1 MSPNK
6 HWKIHKVK
14 KSGKVLLRLATN
26 CKQLSPFY
34 FFFQNYKSYLSL
46 SIPAFCHPFIEGSK
60 KGTGQ
65 ILATSSKESDMG
77 IPFGYRLNFT
87 AIVSFILAYLW
98 SSSIFPKEV
107 EGDVLFDVKIVF
119 TYITYI
125 VLIIAAIVAVFKFL
139 GRNLSQVRL
148 PSSLMDLKLRFPSY
162 LPISFSISALILF
175 GVFSEYDVQLSG
187 RESHGNMSSLDNVLR
202 NIETLFKLH
211 FDGIAVAFVFYLV
224 IPVAIAFSPTAFSK
238 FRQRLNENKT
248 FRQLFL
254 EGRGGSAKWAS
265 IASYEKRAHPLYALD
280 AIGVNSDDN
289 GHTTDNI
296 ILGKSLFDDDP
307 TPRTIGIKDDAHM
320 LTIGMTGSGK
330 STTVLLPNLAMYK
343 GSAIVLDPKGE
354 LANRTYRR
362 RSNAHDLK
370 VQNIPSNTKQ
380 HMGGKCYVLDPFSE
394 ADRLPSSR
402 YNLLSEID
410 INSDRVRELL
420 SAISDGCVTP
430 EKGDSKHFE
439 ELAKYFIEG
448 AIAHVLSKYPKK
460 FHHLPF
466 VFDLVH
472 GIDTELK
479 VADPTKFKELLYIMM
494 KNDAAGGLPQ
504 QVASKLLEMGDRE
517 RGSVLSTVS
526 RSLKWIGDPAMRKH
540 LIESDFEFSYFTH
553 SYNPRTAYIVLPDG
567 LIKEQMRWLRCL
579 ISVSIGVLRNSG
591 NPYIP
596 TLLIL
601 DEFPR
606 LGGQIEAVAEG
617 FGILRGY
624 GIKLWAFIQD
634 IGQLQK
640 DYPDRWSSMTANS
653 TVQVFG
659 VNDIET
665 AEWLSQ
671 NLGSAVHRRTD
682 GREGFTK
689 MYRKKVVQENVY
701 PLLTPN
707 EVMNKF
713 GKTSNRQVVMP
724 TDGLP
729 MRLERLAYKPLDFSG
744 NSFRGYPLQFHFE
757 DY

>member
-1 MSPNK
+1 MK
-6 HWKIHKVK
+6 
-14 KSGKVLLRLATN
+14 
-26 CKQLSPFY
+26 
-34 FFFQNYKSYLSL
+34 
-46 SIPAFCHPFIEGSK
+46 
-60 KGTGQ
+60 
-65 ILATSSKESDMG
+65 
-77 IPFGYRLNFT
+77 IPFGYKFVFT
-87 AIVSFILAYLW
+87 SVVAFGLAYMW
-98 SSSIFPKEV
+98 IKAIFPERTN
-107 EGDVLFDVKIVF
+107 EDVLSEMSVVCANVTVF
-119 TYITYI
+119 
-125 VLIIAAIVAVFKFL
+125 VLVIIAFGGIFPFL
-139 GRNLSQVRL
+139 GRILSQVTL
-148 PSSLMDLKLRFPSY
+148 PPILMNFKQSNVVLFTFCFPIISLAITIFLFGEIVIPYVKKSEFLPAIKSVVGNGELILKSHFLESIKTVFYYTVVPIGIAVLPPKLLKLR
-162 LPISFSISALILF
+162 
-175 GVFSEYDVQLSG
+175 QK
-187 RESHGNMSSLDNVLR
+187 M
-202 NIETLFKLH
+202 
-211 FDGIAVAFVFYLV
+211 
-224 IPVAIAFSPTAFSK
+224 
-238 FRQRLNENKT
+238 NENKT

-254 EGRGGSAKWAS
+254 EGRGGSARWAS
-265 IASYEKRAHPLYALD
+265 IASLEKREHPLYVIES
-280 AIGVNSDDN
+280 IGINEGDN
-289 GHTTDNI
+289 GQETDEI

-354 LANRTYRR
+354 LANKTYRR
-362 RSNAHDLK
+362 RSDSSFLES
-370 VQNIPSNTKQ
+370 QNIRSKTKQ
-380 HMGGKCYVLDPFSE
+380 HLGGKCYVLDPFSE
-394 ADRLPSSR
+394 TSGLPGSR

-410 INSDRVRELL
+410 INSDRARELL

-448 AIAHVLSKYPKK
+448 VIAHVLSKYPQQH
-460 FHHLPF
+460 HHLPF

-504 QVASKLLEMGDRE
+504 QVASKLLEMGERE

-526 RSLKWIGDPAMRKH
+526 RSLKWMGDPAMRKH
-540 LIESDFEFSYFTH
+540 LIDSDFRFSEFTYDTK
-553 SYNPRTAYIVLPDG
+553 TAYIVIPDG

-579 ISVSIGVLRNSG
+579 ISVSIGVMRNSG
-591 NPYIP
+591 KPKTP

-606 LGGQIEAVAEG
+606 LGGKIEAIAEG

-624 GIKLWAFIQD
+624 GIKIWAFIQD

-640 DYPDRWSSMTANS
+640 DYPDRWSSMTANA

-659 VNDIET
+659 VNDVET

-671 NLGSAVHRRTD
+671 NLGSAVQRRTD
-682 GREGFTK
+682 GREGLTK
-689 MYRKKVVQENVY
+689 LYRPKVVNENIY

-707 EVMNKF
+707 EVMTKF
-713 GKTSNRQVVMP
+713 GKTTNRQVVMP

-729 MRLERLAYKPLDFSG
+729 MRLERLAYKPLNFSG
-744 NSFRGYPLQFHFE
+744 NKFRGYPLQFHFE
-757 DY
+757 DW